1 MDNKLVDLVVLMD
14 RSASM
19 SGFEDE
25 TIGAFNAFL
34 REQKEVEGDAVLT
47 LVLFDHEQEVIHY
60 RTPIQ
65 EVEEISRS
73 TYYTRGNT
81 AMYDCFGGVISALEY
96 ANTSDKVLFLIQSD
110 GEENCSIQYS
120 GSLLKSKIAEKEKIG
135 WDFQFIGTGIDAI
148 REGSKFGMSSGK
160 CMSLGKNARGF
171 EAMGATISSVS
182 TGYRT
187 KE

>member
-1 MDNKLVDLVVLMD
+1 MDNKLVDLVVLID

-34 REQKEVEGDAVLT
+34 EEQKKVEGEAVLT

-60 RTPIQ
+60 RIPIQ
-65 EVEEISRS
+65 EVKEITRH

-110 GEENCSIQYS
+110 GQENCSIQYS
-120 GSLLKSKIAEKEKIG
+120 GSHLRKKIAEKEKQG

-148 REGSKFGMSSGK
+148 KEGDKFGLSSAK

-187 KE
+187 EK